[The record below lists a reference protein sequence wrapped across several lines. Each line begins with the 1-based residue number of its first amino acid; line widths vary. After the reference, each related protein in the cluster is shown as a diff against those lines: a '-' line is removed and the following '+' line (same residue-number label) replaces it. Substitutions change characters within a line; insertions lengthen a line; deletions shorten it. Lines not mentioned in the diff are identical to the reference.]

1 MYLYFICIL
10 HNLWLFIL
18 GSLILSGFFQDP
30 HTAVK
35 GKCDFPPHSPS
46 YKHIS
51 VKITSTEVKK
61 KLVKLVSEN
70 RFYQFLT

>member
-1 MYLYFICIL
+1 MQIYKVHVPLLHQYLT
-10 HNLWLFIL
+10 LWLFIL
-18 GSLILSGFFQDP
+18 GFFNFSGFFQDP

-61 KLVKLVSEN
+61 TGKTC
-70 RFYQFLT
+70 Q